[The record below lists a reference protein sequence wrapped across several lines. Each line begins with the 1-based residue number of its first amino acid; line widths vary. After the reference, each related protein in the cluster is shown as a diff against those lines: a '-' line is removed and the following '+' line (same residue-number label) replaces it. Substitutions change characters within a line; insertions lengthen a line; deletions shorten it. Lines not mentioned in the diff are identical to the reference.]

1 MLKYLKGTGM
11 IALAFILLL
20 LSACQSKEEGSP
32 QNGTAESSSQQSAEA
47 ASGGSPIEIQFWFTH
62 GGKHTDTA
70 NQLIEKFNSSQ
81 NEVKVV
87 GSFVGA
93 GYADGL
99 AKIQAA
105 AVAKNLPD
113 VVQIENVDTGSLAR
127 AGLLQDLSD
136 LITPDKLKD
145 FVPSMLGDS
154 YVDGKLFSLPFK
166 ISTNI
171 LFMNATL
178 LKENGLDPSGPKTW
192 DELAAYARKLSIP
205 GKRYGI
211 TTNLDEYRFEAS
223 VSAAGGTMLSGDG
236 KKAAFDSASGLAA
249 LKFWTDLR
257 RDGVMDS
264 PVDAGEANK
273 YALTKQSFLNG
284 QTAMILNSTSDIAEI
299 TAGAEQAGFALQ
311 AAMFPKRD
319 ASVSFSSNAMGA
331 NISMIAGL
339 SEDKKQAAWKFLNWL
354 TEPEQ
359 AVLVTQNLGYIPV
372 TASALNSQAMKALF
386 EQNPVYQVAAEQ
398 MKVAAARP
406 MEPAYKE
413 IATDLRTEIERL
425 MLDPKTDSA
434 SVIDQVAQ
442 KANKLLQKQ

>member
-1 MLKYLKGTGM
+1 MPKHLKGTGM
-11 IALAFILLL
+11 IAMTFVLLL
-20 LSACQSKEEGSP
+20 ASACQSNP
-32 QNGTAESSSQQSAEA
+32 RNESAGNSSQTSAEA
-47 ASGGSPIEIQFWFTH
+47 ASTGKPIEIQFWFTH
-62 GGKHTDTA
+62 GGKHTETA
-70 NQLIEKFNSSQ
+70 NQLIDKFNRSQ

-99 AKIQAA
+99 AKIQTA

-113 VVQIENVDTGSLAR
+113 VVQIENIDTGSLAR
-127 AGLLQDLSD
+127 AGLLQDLSG
-136 LITPDKLKD
+136 LIAPDKLKD
-145 FVPSMLGDS
+145 FTPSMLGDS
-154 YVDGKLFSLPFK
+154 YVNGKLYSLPFK

-171 LFMNATL
+171 MFMNATL
-178 LKENGLDPSGPKTW
+178 LKENGLEPSGPKTW
-192 DELAAYARKLSIP
+192 DELTAYARKLAIP

-223 VSAAGGTMLSGDG
+223 ISAAGGTMLSADG
-236 KKAAFDSASGLAA
+236 KKAAFDSASGLES
-249 LKFWTDLR
+249 LKFWTELR

-284 QTAMILNSTSDIAEI
+284 QSAMILNSTSDIAEI
-299 TAGAEQAGFALQ
+299 TAGAKQAGFALQ
-311 AAMFPKRD
+311 AALFPKKD
-319 ASVSFSSNAMGA
+319 AGLTFSSNAMGA
-331 NISMIAGL
+331 NLAMIAGL
-339 SEDKKQAAWKFLNWL
+339 SEQKKQAAWKFLNWL
-354 TEPEQ
+354 TEPEP

-372 TASALNSQAMKALF
+372 TASALNSQAMQALF
-386 EQNPVYQVAAEQ
+386 EQNPVYRVAAEQ

-425 MLDPKTDSA
+425 MLEPKTDPA
-434 SVIDQVAQ
+434 SVLAKVAQ
-442 KANKLLQKQ
+442 EANKLLQKQ